1 MVIPHSYDPA
11 HSCIC
16 RKIAETSPVQ
26 KTQVQKQARKGSLML
41 VGCVKGSQRADVDV
55 SAFGLPKAP
64 PKSIYG

>member
-26 KTQVQKQARKGSLML
+26 KNQVQKQPKKGSLMPVHL
-41 VGCVKGSQRADVDV
+41 DS
-55 SAFGLPKAP
+55 GLKVPT
-64 PKSIYG
+64 KSINGQQQIVRKNQ

>member
-41 VGCVKGSQRADVDV
+41 VHLDS
-55 SAFGLPKAP
+55 GLKAP
-64 PKSIYG
+64 PKSING